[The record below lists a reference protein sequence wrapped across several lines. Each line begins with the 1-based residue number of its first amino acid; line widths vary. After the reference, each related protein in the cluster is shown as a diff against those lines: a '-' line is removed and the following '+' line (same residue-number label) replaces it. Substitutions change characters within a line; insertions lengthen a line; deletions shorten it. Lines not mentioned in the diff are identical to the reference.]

1 MAPLPAAPGGA
12 DRPGA
17 IDKYDKVFFYLTAVD
32 GPVGGSVAVSAH
44 LEVAIAHIPDGVL
57 SVPVVAGDA
66 VIAATAVVYALRKMD
81 YETIPRVAVMTA
93 LFFVASLV
101 NVPVGPSSAHLIL
114 AGLMGLVL
122 GWAAVPA
129 VLIGLVLQAV
139 LFGFGGLTTLGV
151 NTVNIALPAV
161 LWAMLLRRALLNGPS
176 VSRVAFVAGTVSV
189 LSVASTGALVAVSLI
204 LTDSRYLTSAQLI
217 LVTYLPLMA
226 VEGLVVAAAAG
237 FLARVKPDILGS
249 AVVVATPRDAVFHG

>member
-1 MAPLPAAPGGA
+1 
-12 DRPGA
+12 
-17 IDKYDKVFFYLTAVD
+17 
-32 GPVGGSVAVSAH
+32 

-57 SVPVVAGDA
+57 SAPVVVGDA
-66 VIAATAVVYALRKMD
+66 VIAGTAVVYALRKMD
-81 YETIPRVAVMTA
+81 YEAIPRVAVMTA

-101 NVPVGPSSAHLIL
+101 SVPVGPSSAHLIL

-122 GWAAVPA
+122 GWATVPA

-161 LWAMLLRRALLNGPS
+161 LWSILLRPPLRKGSSAA
-176 VSRVAFVAGTVSV
+176 RVALVAGAVSA
-189 LSVASTGALVAVSLI
+189 LSVASTGVLVAVSLI
-204 LTDSRYLTSAQLI
+204 LTDSAYVTSAQLI

-226 VEGLVVAAAAG
+226 VEALVVAAAAG
-237 FLARVKPDILGS
+237 FLVRVKPDILGNDVI
-249 AVVVATPRDAVFHG
+249 AVEVPADAVSHG